1 MFCDAQMG
9 YNENMK
15 LLLLDSNSLINRA
28 FYALPTLRDR
38 SGRYTGALFGFVSML
53 SNLIKSERPTHIA
66 AAFDVHQPTFRHLKY
81 DGYKATRHAMPDEL
95 RVQVP
100 AMKELLIAM
109 GIKVV
114 ELPGYEADDV
124 IGTLAERSPMPT
136 VIVSGDKDVLQL
148 VSDKT
153 TVLHTKRGTSD
164 MIRYT
169 PQSLAEEGL
178 TPDGIVEMK
187 ALMGDHSDNIP
198 GVPGVGEKTAK
209 DIIIT
214 YGTIENLYDHLDE
227 VKGKLRDK
235 LAESRESADFSHWLA
250 TIVRDAPLDT
260 TDSLEEFRFD
270 ERLPYAAKKLMD
282 GYNFRKL
289 VDRFTFADPLAA
301 DLSEHKI
308 ERFVIEDENAFDAF
322 LSECASKKT
331 IAFSISEDHVDV
343 ACDSDRNA
351 SVRYAYDLF
360 GESLSFE
367 TVLSKILSVIRTP
380 GMRVVVFDLKSTYRF
395 FELSEN
401 ELFSAEDVMLMAYIA
416 DCGNGYENAADL
428 VLRYG
433 LPEDCLAAGLLTLA
447 DSLMDK
453 MRQANSDSVYLK
465 IELPLVP
472 VLYDMER
479 VGFRVDR
486 TVLDELEKTYSAERD
501 SVQNNIYALAGHPFN
516 VNSPKQLAEV
526 LYDELNLPASKKR
539 STNADVLA
547 SLEELH
553 PIVGA
558 VLRYR
563 TLSKLISVYLDGMK
577 KLLDK
582 KGRIHTV
589 FNQALTTTGRLSS
602 SEPNL
607 QNIPV
612 REAEGR
618 EIRGAFIPSEGNVLI
633 SADYSQIELRLLAD
647 FCGDEGLIDAF
658 KRGMDI
664 HAATAAKVFGVAESD
679 VTSKMRRDAKAVNFG
694 IIYGISDFGL
704 SQNIGC
710 SVREAH
716 EFIEKYLSTYP
727 KIKEYMTSSVDFA
740 KENGYVKTKL
750 GRIRN
755 LPEITSSDHNNRA
768 FGERAA
774 MNMPLQGTAADI
786 IKLAM
791 IGVYSGLKE
800 AGLSAKLIL
809 QVHDELILDCPETEA
824 DAACEVLRREMEN
837 VIALKVP
844 LTVSVAVG
852 KNWKEA
858 K

>member
-1 MFCDAQMG
+1 
-9 YNENMK
+9 MK

-28 FYALPTLRDR
+28 FYALPNLRDR
-38 SGRYTGALFGFVSML
+38 SGRYTGALHGFVSML
-53 SNLIKSERPTHIA
+53 AGLIKSERPTHIA

-81 DGYKATRHAMPDEL
+81 DGYKATRHPMPEEL

-100 AMKELLIAM
+100 AMKELLTAM
-109 GIKVV
+109 GIRVV

-124 IGTLAERSPMPT
+124 IGTLAERSTMPT

-153 TVLHTKRGTSD
+153 TVLHTKRGISD
-164 MIRYT
+164 VIRYT
-169 PQSLAEEGL
+169 PKVLAEEGL
-178 TPDGIVEMK
+178 TPNGVIEMK

-209 DIIIT
+209 ELVTT
-214 YGTIENLYDHLDE
+214 YGTIENLYAHLDE
-227 VKGKLRDK
+227 IKGKLREK
-235 LAESRESADFSHWLA
+235 LADGRESADFSHWLA
-250 TIVRDAPLDT
+250 TIERNAPLPMS
-260 TDSLEEFRFD
+260 DSLEEFRFS
-270 ERLPYAAKKLMD
+270 EPLPYAAKKLMD
-282 GYNFRKL
+282 GYDFRKL
-289 VDRFTFADPLAA
+289 LDRFTFADPLAS
-301 DLSEHKI
+301 DLSSREI
-308 ERFVIEDENAFDAF
+308 ERIEISDEPSLDAF
-322 LSECASKKT
+322 LNECKRVKT
-331 IAFSISEDHVDV
+331 IAFCVSDDHVDL
-343 ACDSDRNA
+343 ACDETRNL

-360 GESLSFE
+360 GESLSLE
-367 TVLSKILSVIRTP
+367 TILSKLRALLSEPDMHVT
-380 GMRVVVFDLKSTYRF
+380 VFDLKATYRLL
-395 FELSEN
+395 ELSEK
-401 ELFSAEDVMLMAYIA
+401 ELFAADDLMLMAYIA
-416 DCGNGYENAADL
+416 DCGESYESPADL
-428 VLRYG
+428 IRRYG
-433 LPEDCLAAGLLTLA
+433 LPEDCLAAGLVALA
-447 DSLMDK
+447 GSLRDK
-453 MRQANSDSVYLK
+453 MRQARSLEVYEQ

-472 VLYDMER
+472 VLYDMEKS
-479 VGFRVDR
+479 GFRVDR
-486 TVLDELEKTYSAERD
+486 AALDELTERYSAELD
-501 SVQNNIYALAGHPFN
+501 TVQGNIYALAGHSFN

-526 LYDELNLPASKKR
+526 LYDELHLPAGKKR
-539 STNADVLA
+539 STSADVLS

-553 PIVGA
+553 PIVDL

-563 TLSKLISVYLDGMK
+563 TLSKLISVYLIGMK
-577 KLLDK
+577 TMIDS
-582 KGRIHTV
+582 KGRIHTL
-589 FNQALTTTGRLSS
+589 FNQAMTSTGRLSS

-618 EIRGAFIPSEGNVLI
+618 EIRGAFIPSDGNLLI

-647 FCGDEGLIDAF
+647 FCGDESLIDAF

-664 HAATAAKVFGVAESD
+664 HAATAAKVFGVEESE

-704 SQNIGC
+704 SKNVGC

-716 EFIEKYLSTYP
+716 AFIEKYLASYP
-727 KIKEYMTSSVDFA
+727 KIKEYMSASVAFA
-740 KENGYVKTKL
+740 KENGYVKTKM

-755 LPEITSSDHNNRA
+755 LPEITSSDHNIRG

-791 IGVYSGLKE
+791 IGVYNGLKK

-809 QVHDELILDCPETEA
+809 QVHDELILDCPVGEVEA
-824 DAACEVLRREMEN
+824 AKEVLKREMEN
-837 VIALKVP
+837 VISLQVP